1 MRIGNGPSYRV
12 STIDAG
18 TMFGELALFGTAPRT
33 ADIIASTSGEA
44 LVLHR
49 GAVDAL
55 KDKHSATYTALLHAV
70 GSSLSDR
77 LRRANSEIRA
87 LAR

>member
-1 MRIGNGPSYRV
+1 M
-12 STIDAG
+12 
-18 TMFGELALFGTAPRT
+18 
-33 ADIIASTSGEA
+33 
-44 LVLHR
+44 LHR
-49 GAVDAL
+49 SAVDAL
-55 KDKHSATYTALLHAV
+55 KDQHSATYTALLHAV